1 VRKLSDTRIEAMALA
16 VVKALEAKKE
26 ISVTDR
32 GAAVRIVA
40 GQLRGAFQESS
51 ALDRAVRARIASL
64 SRKVPE
70 GSREWDILYRQYA
83 EELSR
88 RKG

>member
-1 VRKLSDTRIEAMALA
+1 VRRLGDARIEAMALA
-16 VVKALEAKKE
+16 VVRALEADKGVT
-26 ISVTDR
+26 VTDR
-32 GAAVRIVA
+32 GTAVRIVT
-40 GQLRGAFQESS
+40 GQLRSAFQGD
-51 ALDRAVRARIASL
+51 AGLDRDVRARIASL

-70 GSREWDILYRQYA
+70 GSREWDILYRQYS